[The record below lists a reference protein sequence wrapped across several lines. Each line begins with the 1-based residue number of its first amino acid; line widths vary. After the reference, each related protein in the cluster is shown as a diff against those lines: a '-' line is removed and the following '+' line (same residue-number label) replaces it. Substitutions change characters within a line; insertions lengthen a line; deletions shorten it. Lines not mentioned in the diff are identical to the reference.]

1 MSGKLTAY
9 DIRMMLLE
17 LEVAERHREHVV
29 THAESINAVR
39 RTLLRAALG
48 DVDVETEKKP

>member
-17 LEVAERHREHVV
+17 LDIAEKHRERPGL
-29 THAESINAVR
+29 HASSINSVR
-39 RTLLRAALG
+39 NTLLRASLG
-48 DVDVETEKKP
+48 DVEVEREP